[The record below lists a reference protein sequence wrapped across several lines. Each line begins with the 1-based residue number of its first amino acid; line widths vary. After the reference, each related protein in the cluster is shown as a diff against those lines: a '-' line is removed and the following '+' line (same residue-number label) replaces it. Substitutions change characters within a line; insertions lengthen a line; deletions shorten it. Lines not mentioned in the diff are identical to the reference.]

1 MNEIKFAEWL
11 AENHWRLCDIQKI
24 HLLHIR
30 TCYWKSDSEE
40 ELGKQTTK
48 QLYDIFNTPK

>member
-11 AENHWRLCDIQKI
+11 AENHWRLHDIITISMHPSK
-24 HLLHIR
+24 
-30 TCYWKSDSEE
+30 TCYWISESEE
-40 ELGKQTTK
+40 KLGRQTTK

>member
-1 MNEIKFAEWL
+1 MNEIRFAEWL

-30 TCYWKSDSEE
+30 TCYWESESEE
-40 ELGKQTTK
+40 ELGRQTTK